1 MLNRGH
7 FLSIFEVLAHD
18 FWKMRKILTG
28 INRHVGLGRNLD
40 NIRIW
45 HRADRLKRLEGQ
57 HSGTGVRYFEV
68 GRLLNPLPRFV
79 NDLLAIL
86 FGKRSFLAFG

>member
-7 FLSIFEVLAHD
+7 FLAIFEVLAHD

-45 HRADRLKRLEGQ
+45 H
-57 HSGTGVRYFEV
+57 
-68 GRLLNPLPRFV
+68 
-79 NDLLAIL
+79 
-86 FGKRSFLAFG
+86 